1 MGTSGHSRPVPYYW
15 AHMTDSASP
24 TTIAPQYVPPGDAPA
39 AGLLLRELLWLSL
52 PIVAENLLHMTVGL
66 TDVWLASHLRTGSA
80 AATASVGSVSYILW
94 LIGLIAGAIGTG
106 STAIIARAVGARH
119 QSLANSVCGQS
130 VTASVLLGGML
141 AAVFVILA
149 VPAAALTGLSGQAYT
164 FSLYYI
170 RVLSL
175 SLPFS
180 ILMYAA
186 GACLRGAGDSV
197 TPAIAMILVDLVN
210 MAFSAAL
217 TWGWF
222 GLPAMGFRGIA
233 LGTVIAYVAGGV
245 LLFGVL
251 VSGRGKLRL
260 YLHRLRPHWLT
271 LKRIF
276 RIGIPSGTEW
286 LLTWVAQFIIVIII
300 NRADPTNIMSAAHI
314 IAVRVEA
321 LSYMVGFA
329 VATAAATL
337 VGQALGMKNPTRAGR
352 SAYLAYALGGGAMT
366 VGGLLFIAFGRV
378 FTGFMTNVPA
388 IADLAAMCLF
398 ITAFAQPGFAAAAI
412 FSGALRGAGDTFS
425 VMVINLA
432 SILFVR
438 LAGVLFVVGWLHLG
452 LAAIWVILASELTI
466 RGLLVYVRFRHGG
479 WSRARV

>member
-1 MGTSGHSRPVPYYW
+1 MSNFPGSEVNGSAPVVVEVG
-15 AHMTDSASP
+15 SLE
-24 TTIAPQYVPPGDAPA
+24 VPSTGVV
-39 AGLLLRELLWLSL
+39 LRELLWLSL

-66 TDVWLASHLRTGSA
+66 TDVWLASHLPSEAA
-80 AATASVGSVSYILW
+80 AATAAVGSIGYILW

-106 STAIIARAVGARH
+106 STAIIARAIGARH

-130 VTASVLLGGML
+130 VTASVLVGAVL
-141 AAVFVILA
+141 AAGFILLA
-149 VPAAALTGLSGQAYT
+149 VPFAGLTGLTGSAYT

-175 SLPFS
+175 ALPFT

-186 GACLRGAGDSV
+186 GACLRGAGDSI
-197 TPAIAMILVDLVN
+197 TPAIAMIVVDLVN
-210 MAFSAAL
+210 MGFSGAL
-217 TWGWF
+217 TWGWL

-233 LGTVIAYVAGGV
+233 LGTVIAYIVGGV
-245 LLFGVL
+245 LLFAVL

-260 YLHRLRPHWLT
+260 FLHRLRPHWVT

-300 NRADPTNIMSAAHI
+300 NRADITNVMSAAHI

-321 LSYMVGFA
+321 LSYMIGFA
-329 VATAAATL
+329 VATAAATT
-337 VGQALGMKNPTRAGR
+337 VGQALGMQSPARARR
-352 SAYLAYALGGGAMT
+352 SAHLAYAVGGGAMT
-366 VGGLLFIAFGRV
+366 TCGVLFVLFGRV

-388 IADLAAMCLF
+388 VADLAATCLF
-398 ITAFAQPGFAAAAI
+398 ITAFAQPAFAAAAI
-412 FSGALRGAGDTFS
+412 FSGALRGAGDTFT

-432 SILFVR
+432 SIIFLR

-452 LAAIWVILASELTI
+452 LAAIWIVLAGELTV
-466 RGLLVYVRFRHGG
+466 RGTLVYARFLHGG
-479 WSRARV
+479 WRHASV

>member
-1 MGTSGHSRPVPYYW
+1 VDVSRRV
-15 AHMTDSASP
+15 
-24 TTIAPQYVPPGDAPA
+24 
-39 AGLLLRELLWLSL
+39 LLRELLWLSL

-66 TDVWLASHLRTGSA
+66 TDVWLASHLRTDAA
-80 AATASVGSVSYILW
+80 AATAAVGSVSYILW

-106 STAIIARAVGARH
+106 STAIIARAIGAKH

-130 VTASVLLGGML
+130 VTASILLGGML
-141 AAVFVILA
+141 AAIFVLFA
-149 VPAAALTGLSGQAYT
+149 VPAAKITGLSGQAYT

-175 SLPFS
+175 ALPFS
-180 ILMYAA
+180 VLMYAA

-197 TPAIAMILVDLVN
+197 TPAVSMIVVDLVN
-210 MAFSAAL
+210 MGFSAAL
-217 TWGWF
+217 TFGWL

-233 LGTVIAYVAGGV
+233 LGTVIAYIVGGM

-260 YLHRLRPHWLT
+260 FLHRLRPHWVT

-286 LLTWVAQFIIVIII
+286 LLTWIAQFIIVIII
-300 NRADPTNIMSAAHI
+300 NRADRTNIMSAAHI

-321 LSYMVGFA
+321 LSYMIGFA
-329 VATAAATL
+329 VATAAATM
-337 VGQALGMKNPTRAGR
+337 VGQALGMKSPARASR
-352 SAYLAYALGGGAMT
+352 SAYLAYSVGGGAMIA
-366 VGGLLFIAFGRV
+366 GGVLFILFGRV

-388 IADLAAMCLF
+388 IADLAATCLF

-425 VMVINLA
+425 VMLINLA

-438 LAGVLFVVGWLHLG
+438 LAGVLFVEWWLHMG
-452 LAAIWVILASELTI
+452 LAAIWVVLASELTV

-479 WSRARV
+479 WRHAKV

>member
-1 MGTSGHSRPVPYYW
+1 MDRRASITLDY
-15 AHMTDSASP
+15 SA
-24 TTIAPQYVPPGDAPA
+24 VGVPA
-39 AGLLLRELLWLSL
+39 ASLLLRELLWLSL
-52 PIVAENLLHMTVGL
+52 PIVAENLLHMMVGL
-66 TDVWLASHLRTGSA
+66 TDVWLASHLKSDAA
-80 AATASVGSVSYILW
+80 AATASVGSIGYILW

-106 STAIIARAVGARH
+106 STAIIARAIGARH

-130 VTASVLLGGML
+130 VTASVLLGVML
-141 AAVFVILA
+141 AALFILFA
-149 VPAAALTGLSGQAYT
+149 VPFAAMTGLEGHAYS

-186 GACLRGAGDSV
+186 GACLRGAGDSL
-197 TPAIAMILVDLVN
+197 TPAIAMIVVDLVN
-210 MAFSAAL
+210 MGFSAAL
-217 TWGWF
+217 TWGWL

-233 LGTVIAYVAGGV
+233 LGTVIAYVVGGV

-260 YLHRLRPHWLT
+260 FLHRLRPHWLT

-300 NRADPTNIMSAAHI
+300 NRADTTNLMSAAHI

-321 LSYMVGFA
+321 LSYMIGFA
-329 VATAAATL
+329 VATAAATM
-337 VGQALGMKNPTRAGR
+337 VGQALGMNSPNRASR
-352 SAYLAYALGGGAMT
+352 SAYLAYAVGGGAMT
-366 VGGLLFIAFGRV
+366 LGGALFILFGHV

-388 IADLAAMCLF
+388 IAHLAATCLF

-425 VMVINLA
+425 VMIINLA
-432 SILFVR
+432 SIIFVR
-438 LAGVLFVVGWLHLG
+438 LAGVLFVATWLHLG
-452 LAAIWVILASELTI
+452 LTAIWVVLACELTV

-479 WSRARV
+479 WRHARV